1 MEYTG
6 WDRILLAISDTT
18 IHGTTRLQKYG
29 FLLHKQY
36 GKELSTISSKH
47 ENLAF
52 YDDWKPYWFGPFSE
66 DMSKDV
72 KACVGAGLI
81 YKDMVDPV
89 RNSYRY
95 SLTILGRRK
104 WRQLLSEFSREAT
117 AIHEK
122 VMNLQKMR
130 LERLLQGVY
139 DAYPE
144 YTKQSTIKG
153 DLLRQA

>member
-6 WDRILLAISDTT
+6 KDRILLAISDTT
-18 IHGTTRLQKYG
+18 IHGTTRLQRYG

-36 GKELSTISSKH
+36 GKELSAISGKH

-52 YDDWKPYWFGPFSE
+52 YSDWRPYWFGPFSE
-66 DMSKDV
+66 DMSKDA

-89 RNSYRY
+89 RNSHRY
-95 SLTILGRRK
+95 SLTMSGRMRWRRLLG
-104 WRQLLSEFSREAT
+104 EFGREVN

-130 LERLLQGVY
+130 GWRLLQGVY

-144 YTKQSTIKG
+144 YTMWGHYQG
-153 DLLRQA
+153 RAVL